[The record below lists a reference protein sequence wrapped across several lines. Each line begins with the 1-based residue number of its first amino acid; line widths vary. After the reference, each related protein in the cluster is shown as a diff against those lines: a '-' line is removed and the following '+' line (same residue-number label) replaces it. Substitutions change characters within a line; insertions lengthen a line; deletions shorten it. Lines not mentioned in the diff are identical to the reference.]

1 MTIFYDDL
9 ETRSVDQREADQ
21 LAALNGQ
28 LARIAGHGGTLVS
41 DADKLLDLSGLA
53 ALPVLRKSDLAKWQS
68 EKPPLFFNLPVR
80 FMNRVAL
87 PTIGGAWVVSCML
100 RDLAKTILCRTVLGI
115 T

>member
-68 EKPPLFFNLPVR
+68 EKPPFGGMPVSNVAHIFQSLTAQILFVR
-80 FMNRVAL
+80 CQPEKA
-87 PTIGGAWVVSCML
+87 T
-100 RDLAKTILCRTVLGI
+100 
-115 T
+115 